1 MESRTGIEAGELTG
15 MEAKKQEERVFGNV
29 GKIRFGK
36 KTVLIPEMNR
46 ATALLLAATLRG
58 FGVEARVLET
68 YKGLDLGKEYTSGK
82 ECYPCQVTLGDILY
96 FVQKEKQRLGPG
108 FDPGQY
114 VYFMPESEGP
124 CRFGLYN
131 RFQRIVLDSFPGL
144 ERLTISSITTRDGYS
159 FSGILEREK
168 VLDFQKSG
176 FFAVIVADIMDRL
189 LWRIRP
195 YEKEQG
201 VANEFVESS
210 LRNLEKTFENQ
221 GPSKRFEKIL
231 DDVLSI
237 VEEGKAIIDPN
248 IPPKPLIGIVGE
260 IFLRT
265 HVQSNQDIIRL
276 LENHGAEVVNA
287 SVAEWA
293 NYVSY
298 DGLRAAKAQA
308 RLNLKQMRFS
318 PLWSKLKELFGFGID
333 LYYKEHR
340 QNQVYRRVQP
350 VLDLIEDHKISHLE
364 KILKEKDLFSFDV
377 ATEACLSIA
386 SILSCARAGYNGMVN
401 VYPFTCMP
409 STTTSAVIKPVMS
422 ELGIPYLDAPYDSS
436 IQPGREAAIRTFMY
450 QAEQHFRRH
459 GRMQRTPSH

>member
-1 MESRTGIEAGELTG
+1 
-15 MEAKKQEERVFGNV
+15 MEAIKQTQGERASGNL

-36 KTVLIPEMNR
+36 KSVLIPEMNR

-58 FGVEARVLET
+58 FGVEARALET

-96 FVQKEKQRLGPG
+96 FVQEEKKRLGPA
-108 FDPGQY
+108 FDAGQY
-114 VYFMPESEGP
+114 VYFLPESDGP

-144 ERLTISSITTRDGYS
+144 DRLTISSITTRDGYS
-159 FSGILEREK
+159 FSGILEKEK

-195 YEKEQG
+195 YEKEPG
-201 VANEFVESS
+201 SADGFMETS
-210 LRNLEKTFENQ
+210 LHDLEQTFEKH
-221 GPSKRFEKIL
+221 GLSKNFESIL
-231 DDVLSI
+231 DKVVQL
-237 VEEGKAIIDPN
+237 VQKGKSLLDPN
-248 IPPKPLIGIVGE
+248 IPPKPLIGMVGE

-265 HVQSNQDIIRL
+265 HVQSNQDLIRL
-276 LENHGAEVVNA
+276 LEKHGAEVVNA
-287 SVAEWA
+287 SVAEWG

-298 DGLRAAKAQA
+298 DALRTAKAQA
-308 RLNLKQMRFS
+308 RLNLKQLRFS
-318 PLWSKLKELFGFGID
+318 SLWSKLKEMLGFGMD
-333 LYYKEHR
+333 LYYKEFR
-340 QNQVYRRVQP
+340 QDQVYKRVQP
-350 VLDLIEDHKISHLE
+350 VLDLIGDHKISHLE
-364 KILKEKDLFSFDV
+364 EILKEKDLFSFDV

-409 STTTSAVIKPVMS
+409 STTTSAVVKPVMS

-436 IQPGREAAIRTFMY
+436 IQPGREATIRTFMY

-459 GRMQRTPSH
+459 ARMQRTSAH

>member
-1 MESRTGIEAGELTG
+1 
-15 MEAKKQEERVFGNV
+15 MEARKQNQVEPASPNV
-29 GKIRFGK
+29 GKIRLGK

-46 ATALLLAATLRG
+46 ATARLLAATFRG
-58 FGVEARVLET
+58 FGVEARSLET

-96 FVQKEKQRLGPG
+96 FVQEEKKRLGPV

-114 VYFMPESEGP
+114 VYFLPESDGP

-131 RFQRIVLDSFPGL
+131 RFQRIVLDSFSGL
-144 ERLTISSITTRDGYS
+144 DRLKISSITTRDGYS
-159 FSGILEREK
+159 LSGILENDK

-176 FFAVIVADIMDRL
+176 YFAIVVADIMDRL

-195 YEKEQG
+195 YEKKQG
-201 VANEFVESS
+201 MVTEFIEIS
-210 LRNLEKTFENQ
+210 LRALEKAFEIH
-221 GPSKRFEKIL
+221 GPSKDFESIL
-231 DDVLSI
+231 DQVVLI
-237 VEEGKAIIDPN
+237 IEEGKALIDPN

-265 HVQSNQDIIRL
+265 HVQSNQDIILL
-276 LENHGAEVVNA
+276 LEKYGAEVVNA

-298 DGLRAAKAQA
+298 DGLRAAKAQV
-308 RLNLKQMRFS
+308 RLNLKQLRLR
-318 PLWSKLKELFGFGID
+318 PAWSKVKEMLGFEID
-333 LYYKEHR
+333 LCYKEYR
-340 QNQVYRRVQP
+340 QKQVYRRVQAM
-350 VLDLIEDHKISHLE
+350 VDLIGDHKIAHLE
-364 KILKEKDLFSFDV
+364 EILKERDLFSFDV

-386 SILSCARAGYNGMVN
+386 SIISCARAGYNGMVN

-409 STTTSAVIKPVMS
+409 STTTSAVVKPVMS

-459 GRMQRTPSH
+459 GRMKKAPAH

>member
-1 MESRTGIEAGELTG
+1 
-15 MEAKKQEERVFGNV
+15 MEAKKQNREQRDSGNV
-29 GKIRFGK
+29 GKIRLGK

-46 ATALLLAATLRG
+46 PTALLIAATFRG
-58 FGVEARVLET
+58 FGVEARALET

-96 FVQKEKQRLGPG
+96 FIQKEKERLGPA

-114 VYFMPESEGP
+114 VYFLPESDGP

-144 ERLTISSITTRDGYS
+144 DRLSISSITTRDGYS
-159 FSGILEREK
+159 FSEILEKDK

-176 FFAVIVADIMDRL
+176 YFAVVVADIMDRL

-195 YEKEQG
+195 YEKKQG
-201 VANEFVESS
+201 TADEFLEKS
-210 LRNLEKTFENQ
+210 LHTLEKTFERH
-221 GPSKRFEKIL
+221 GLGKDFEKIL
-231 DDVLSI
+231 DTLVQI
-237 VEEGKAIIDPN
+237 IEEGKTLINPDT
-248 IPPKPLIGIVGE
+248 PPKPLIGIVGE

-265 HVQSNQDIIRL
+265 HVQSNQDLIRL
-276 LENHGAEVVNA
+276 LEKYGAEVVNA

-298 DGLRAAKAQA
+298 DGLRTAKAQVL
-308 RLNLKQMRFS
+308 LNLKQLRFS
-318 PLWSKLKELFGFGID
+318 PLWSKLKEMLSFGID
-333 LYYKEHR
+333 LYYKEYR
-340 QNQVYRRVQP
+340 QNQVYKRVEP
-350 VLDLIEDHKISHLE
+350 ILDFVDDHKISHLE
-364 KILKEKDLFSFDV
+364 EVLKEEDVFSFDV
-377 ATEACLSIA
+377 ATEAGLSIA
-386 SILSCARAGYNGMVN
+386 SIISCGRAGYNGMVN

-409 STTTSAVIKPVMS
+409 STTTSAVVKPLMS
-422 ELGIPYLDAPYDSS
+422 KLGVPYLDAAYDSS

-459 GRMQRTPSH
+459 GRMKRAPSP

>member
-1 MESRTGIEAGELTG
+1 
-15 MEAKKQEERVFGNV
+15 MEAIKQTQGERASGNL

-58 FGVEARVLET
+58 FGVEARALET

-96 FVQKEKQRLGPG
+96 FVQEEKKRLGPA
-108 FDPGQY
+108 FDAGQY
-114 VYFMPESEGP
+114 VYFLPESDGP

-144 ERLTISSITTRDGYS
+144 DRLTISSITTRDGYS
-159 FSGILEREK
+159 FSGILEKEK

-195 YEKEQG
+195 YEKKQG
-201 VANEFVESS
+201 MADEFIERS
-210 LRNLEKTFENQ
+210 LRKLEKAFQ
-221 GPSKRFEKIL
+221 KHGPSKGFEKIL
-231 DDVLSI
+231 DEVVQI
-237 VEEGKAIIDPN
+237 IEEGKALIDPK
-248 IPPKPLIGIVGE
+248 IPPKPLIGMVGE

-265 HVQSNQDIIRL
+265 HVQSNQDIIRS
-276 LENHGAEVVNA
+276 LEKHGAEVVNA
-287 SVAEWA
+287 SVAEWG

-298 DGLRAAKAQA
+298 DALRTAKAQA
-308 RLNLKQMRFS
+308 RLNLKQLRFS
-318 PLWSKLKELFGFGID
+318 PLWSELKELFGFALD
-333 LYYKEHR
+333 LYYKEYR
-340 QNQVYRRVQP
+340 QNQAYKRVQP
-350 VLDLIEDHKISHLE
+350 VLDLMGDHKISHLE
-364 KILKEKDLFSFDV
+364 EILKEKDLFSFDV

-386 SILSCARAGYNGMVN
+386 SIITCARAGYNGMVN

-409 STTTSAVIKPVMS
+409 STTTSAVVKPVMS

-450 QAEQHFRRH
+450 QAEQHFRHH
-459 GRMQRTPSH
+459 GRMQKGKAH

>member
-1 MESRTGIEAGELTG
+1 MDARRQDLKEPASL
-15 MEAKKQEERVFGNV
+15 NL
-29 GKIRFGK
+29 GKIRIGK

-46 ATALLLAATLRG
+46 TSALLFAATLRG
-58 FGVEARVLET
+58 FGVQARTLET
-68 YKGLDLGKEYTSGK
+68 CKGLDLGKEYTSGK

-96 FVQKEKQRLGPG
+96 FVQKEKERLGPA

-114 VYFMPESEGP
+114 VYFLPESDGP

-144 ERLTISSITTRDGYS
+144 DRLKISSMTTRDGYS
-159 FSGILEREK
+159 LAGILETDK

-176 FFAVIVADIMDRL
+176 YFAIVVADILDRL

-195 YEKEQG
+195 YEKKQG
-201 VANEFVESS
+201 VATEFVERS
-210 LRNLEKTFENQ
+210 LQELEKTFEIH
-221 GPSKRFEKIL
+221 GPSKGFEKIL
-231 DDVLSI
+231 EKVVQLI
-237 VEEGKAIIDPN
+237 EEGKALIDPN

-276 LENHGAEVVNA
+276 LEKHGAEVVNA

-298 DGLRAAKAQA
+298 DGLRSAKAQF
-308 RLNLKQMRFS
+308 RLNLKQLRFS
-318 PLWSKLKELFGFGID
+318 PAWSKVKEMLGFEID
-333 LYYKEHR
+333 LYYKEYR
-340 QNQVYRRVQP
+340 QNQIYRRVQA
-350 VLDLIEDHKISHLE
+350 VLDLIGDHKIAHLE
-364 KILKEKDLFSFDV
+364 EILKERDLFSFDV

-386 SILSCARAGYNGMVN
+386 SIISCAHAGYNGMVN

-409 STTTSAVIKPVMS
+409 STTTSAVVKPVMS
-422 ELGIPYLDAPYDSS
+422 ELGIPYLDAAYDSS

-459 GRMQRTPSH
+459 GRMKKASTH

>member
-1 MESRTGIEAGELTG
+1 
-15 MEAKKQEERVFGNV
+15 MEARKRNDKQGSSRNL
-29 GKIRFGK
+29 GKIRLGK

-46 ATALLLAATLRG
+46 STALLLAATFRG
-58 FGVEARVLET
+58 FGVEARALET

-96 FVQKEKQRLGPG
+96 FIQKERETLGSA

-114 VYFMPESEGP
+114 VYFLPESDGP

-144 ERLTISSITTRDGYS
+144 NRLTISSITTRDGYS
-159 FSGILEREK
+159 FSGILEK
-168 VLDFQKSG
+168 DKALDFQKSG
-176 FFAVIVADIMDRL
+176 YFAIVVADIMDRL

-195 YEKEQG
+195 YEKERG
-201 VANEFVESS
+201 STDEFVERS
-210 LRNLEKTFENQ
+210 LGRLEKTFQEH
-221 GPSKRFEKIL
+221 GPSKGFEAIL
-231 DDVLSI
+231 DDVVSI
-237 VEEGKAIIDPN
+237 VGEGKALMDPN
-248 IPPKPLIGIVGE
+248 VPPKPLIGMVGE

-276 LENHGAEVVNA
+276 LEKYGAEVVNA
-287 SVAEWA
+287 SVAEWG

-298 DGLRAAKAQA
+298 DGLRSAKAQL
-308 RLNLKQMRFS
+308 RLNLKQAHFS
-318 PLWSKLKELFGFGID
+318 PAWSKLKELLGFGID
-333 LYYKEHR
+333 LYYKEYR
-340 QNQVYRRVQP
+340 QNQIYKRVQS
-350 VLDLIEDHKISHLE
+350 VLDLMGDHKISHLDE
-364 KILKEKDLFSFDV
+364 VLKEKALFSFDV

-386 SILSCARAGYNGMVN
+386 SIISCAHAGYNGMVN

-409 STTTSAVIKPVMS
+409 STTTSAVVKPLMS
-422 ELGIPYLDAPYDSS
+422 ELGIPYLDAAYDSS

-459 GRMQRTPSH
+459 GRMQKGKAH

>member
-1 MESRTGIEAGELTG
+1 
-15 MEAKKQEERVFGNV
+15 MEARRKDSQAQGLTNL
-29 GKIRFGK
+29 GKIRLGK
-36 KTVLIPEMNR
+36 RTVLIPEMNR
-46 ATALLLAATLRG
+46 STASLLAATFRG
-58 FGVEARVLET
+58 FGVEARTLET

-96 FVQKEKQRLGPG
+96 FVQKEKEKLGPE

-114 VYFMPESEGP
+114 AYFLPESDGP

-144 ERLTISSITTRDGYS
+144 DRLTISSITTKDGYS
-159 FSGILEREK
+159 LSGIMDKDK
-168 VLDFQKSG
+168 VLDFQKTG
-176 FFAVIVADIMDRL
+176 FFAVIVADILDRL

-195 YEKEQG
+195 YEAEPGSADEFLEASLQG
-201 VANEFVESS
+201 
-210 LRNLEKTFENQ
+210 LENTFEKH
-221 GPSKRFEKIL
+221 GPRKDFEGIL
-231 DDVLSI
+231 DKLVRI
-237 VEEGKAIIDPN
+237 VEEGKALIDPK
-248 IPPKPLIGIVGE
+248 IPPKPLIGMVGE

-265 HVQSNQDIIRL
+265 HTQSNQDIIRL
-276 LENHGAEVVNA
+276 LEKHGAEVVNA

-298 DGLRAAKAQA
+298 DALRTAKAQA
-308 RLNLKQMRFS
+308 RLNLKQLRFS
-318 PLWSKLKELFGFGID
+318 PLWSKLKEMLGFRID
-333 LYYKEHR
+333 LYYKEFR
-340 QNQVYRRVQP
+340 QDQVYKRVQP
-350 VLDLIEDHKISHLE
+350 VLDLMEDHKIAHLE
-364 KILKEKDLFSFDV
+364 EILKENEIFSFDV

-386 SILSCARAGYNGMVN
+386 SIISCARAGYNGMVN

-409 STTTSAVIKPVMS
+409 STTTSAVVKPVMS

-459 GRMQRTPSH
+459 GRMQRPPAH

>member
-1 MESRTGIEAGELTG
+1 MDARRQN
-15 MEAKKQEERVFGNV
+15 QEERVFTNL
-29 GKIRFGK
+29 GKIRLGK

-46 ATALLLAATLRG
+46 ATALLLAATFRG
-58 FGVEARVLET
+58 FGVEARSLET

-96 FVQKEKQRLGPG
+96 FVQEEKKRLGPA

-114 VYFMPESEGP
+114 VYFLPESDGP

-144 ERLTISSITTRDGYS
+144 DRLKISSMTTRDGYS
-159 FSGILEREK
+159 MSGILEKDK

-176 FFAVIVADIMDRL
+176 YFAVVVADIMDRL

-195 YEKEQG
+195 YERRQG
-201 VANEFVESS
+201 MATEFVERS
-210 LRNLEKTFENQ
+210 LQELEKTFEKH
-221 GPSKRFEKIL
+221 GPSKGFEKIL
-231 DDVLSI
+231 DKVVQI
-237 VEEGKAIIDPN
+237 IEEGKALIDPN
-248 IPPKPLIGIVGE
+248 IPSKPLIGIVGE

-265 HVQSNQDIIRL
+265 HTQSNQDVIRL
-276 LENHGAEVVNA
+276 LEKYGAEVVNA

-298 DGLRAAKAQA
+298 DGLRTAKAQV
-308 RLNLKQMRFS
+308 RLNLRQLRFS
-318 PLWSKLKELFGFGID
+318 PAWSKVKEMLGFEID
-333 LYYKEHR
+333 LYYKEYR

-350 VLDLIEDHKISHLE
+350 VLDLMGDHKIAHLE
-364 KILKEKDLFSFDV
+364 EILKERDLFSFDV

-386 SILSCARAGYNGMVN
+386 SIISCARAGYNGMVN

-409 STTTSAVIKPVMS
+409 STTTSAVVKPVVN

-436 IQPGREAAIRTFMY
+436 IQPGREAAIRTFVY
-450 QAEQHFRRH
+450 QAEQHFRRY
-459 GRMQRTPSH
+459 GRMKKK

>member
-1 MESRTGIEAGELTG
+1 
-15 MEAKKQEERVFGNV
+15 MEAITQNNEEGTSLNL
-29 GKIRFGK
+29 GKIRLGK

-46 ATALLLAATLRG
+46 ATVLLLAATFRG
-58 FGVEARVLET
+58 FGVEARTLET

-96 FVQKEKQRLGPG
+96 FIQKEKEKLGPS

-114 VYFMPESEGP
+114 VYFLPESDGP

-144 ERLTISSITTRDGYS
+144 DRLTISSITTRDGYS
-159 FSGILEREK
+159 LSGILEKEK

-195 YEKEQG
+195 YEKERG
-201 VANEFVESS
+201 TADEFVERS
-210 LRNLEKTFENQ
+210 LHALEKTFEEQ
-221 GPSKRFEKIL
+221 GPSKGFEKIM
-231 DDVLSI
+231 DKVVKI
-237 VEEGKAIIDPN
+237 MEEGKTLIDPN
-248 IPPKPLIGIVGE
+248 IPRKPLIGIVGE

-276 LENHGAEVVNA
+276 LEKYGAEVVTA

-298 DGLRAAKAQA
+298 DGSRTAKAQA
-308 RLNLKQMRFS
+308 LLNLKQLRFS
-318 PLWSKLKELFGFGID
+318 PMWSKLKEMLGFGID
-333 LYYKEHR
+333 LYYKEYR
-340 QNQVYRRVQP
+340 QNQVYKRVEP
-350 VLDLIEDHKISHLE
+350 VLDLVGDHRISHLE
-364 KILKEKDLFSFDV
+364 EILKENDLFSFDV
-377 ATEACLSIA
+377 ATEACLSVA
-386 SILSCARAGYNGMVN
+386 SIISCGRAGYNGMVN

-409 STTTSAVIKPVMS
+409 STTTSAVVKPLMS
-422 ELGIPYLDAPYDSS
+422 ELGIPYLDAAYDSS
-436 IQPGREAAIRTFMY
+436 IQPGREGAIRTFMY

-459 GRMQRTPSH
+459 GRMKKAPAH

>member
-1 MESRTGIEAGELTG
+1 
-15 MEAKKQEERVFGNV
+15 MEALKQDHEIRPSGNL
-29 GKIRFGK
+29 GKIRLGK

-46 ATALLLAATLRG
+46 AAALLLAATFRG
-58 FGVEARVLET
+58 FGVEAKTLET
-68 YKGLDLGKEYTSGK
+68 YKGLDLGKAYTSGK

-96 FVQKEKQRLGPG
+96 FVQKEKGRLGPA

-114 VYFMPESEGP
+114 VYFLPESDGP

-144 ERLTISSITTRDGYS
+144 NRLAISSITTRDGYS
-159 FSGILEREK
+159 LSGILDKDK

-195 YEKEQG
+195 YERKAG
-201 VANEFVESS
+201 SADEFIETS
-210 LRNLEKTFENQ
+210 LQTLENTFERH
-221 GPSKRFEKIL
+221 GPGKDFEKIL
-231 DDVLSI
+231 DEVVQLI
-237 VEEGKAIIDPN
+237 EEGKGLIDRK

-265 HVQSNQDIIRL
+265 HVQSNQDLIRL
-276 LENHGAEVVNA
+276 LEKYGAEVVNA

-298 DGLRAAKAQA
+298 DALRTAKAQA
-308 RLNLKQMRFS
+308 LLNLKQRRFG
-318 PLWSKLKELFGFGID
+318 PLWSKLKEMFGFRID

-340 QNQVYRRVQP
+340 QDQAYRRVQP
-350 VLDLIEDHKISHLE
+350 VLDLVGDHKIAHLE
-364 KILKEKDLFSFDV
+364 EILKEKDLFSFDV

-386 SILSCARAGYNGMVN
+386 SIISCSRAGYNGMVN

-409 STTTSAVIKPVMS
+409 STTTSAVVKPAMS

-459 GRMQRTPSH
+459 GRMKRVPAH